1 MNKILGYSEGFHDAA
16 ITILDGNKPI
26 YAAHSERYSKI
37 KNDKEVCDE
46 MMGDVNFFGYDEI
59 AFYEK
64 PLLKKLRQARA
75 GQWNHVFNTRSPK
88 LGYDK
93 NFHHHLSHAAAA
105 FQCSP
110 FDKATALVADAI
122 GEFDTMSTWECKY
135 EYGQAKYKKLS
146 SVRYPKS
153 LGLFYSAMTDR
164 VGLKPMEEEYIMM
177 GMAAYG
183 KYDKEIYVE
192 MFHQLNSNMHRGCR
206 EFMPHIKNVDIAKN
220 AQQLTQ
226 DALKDVVEK
235 IDGPIVYG
243 GGVAHNVVANHEV
256 FRGPHYIFPN
266 PGDAGSSL
274 GAAALAYGRKV
285 KFDTCFLGHTVNK
298 LTNPPGTTWKIH
310 KAVDL
315 LMKGGIIG
323 VCAGRA
329 EFGPRALGNRS
340 LLADPR
346 DPKVK
351 DKVNEIKKRQK
362 FRPFAPS
369 ILSEHVDDYFAT
381 DKYQNY
387 DYMQYAIPCKRK
399 HDIPSVVH
407 ADGSSRVHTVTKE
420 SKEHSPLR
428 EILEQWYRETG
439 CPVLLNTS
447 LNIKGM
453 PMVND
458 HKDAKAFENR
468 YGVEVLI

>member
-1 MNKILGYSEGFHDAA
+1 MNKILGYSEGYHDAA
-16 ITILDGNKPI
+16 VTILDGPNI
-26 YAAHSERYSKI
+26 VYAGHSERYSKI
-37 KNDKEVCDE
+37 KNDKHVCD
-46 MMGDVNFFGYDEI
+46 DLIRDACTLSRGYNEI
-59 AFYEK
+59 VFYEK
-64 PLLKKLRQARA
+64 QYVKKLRQIKA
-75 GQWNHVFNTRSPK
+75 GQWNHVFSKTTAS
-88 LGYDK
+88 LGYNK
-93 NFHHHLSHAAAA
+93 AYSHHLSHAAAA

-110 FDKATALVADAI
+110 FDQATALVADAI

-135 EYGQAKYKKLS
+135 VDGKAKYKKLS
-146 SVRYPKS
+146 SVKYPKS

-183 KYDKEIYVE
+183 KYNAKMYAE
-192 MFHQLNSNMHRGCR
+192 MVNLLDTNLHRGCKD
-206 EFMPHIKNVDIAKN
+206 FMPNV
-220 AQQLTQ
+220 
-226 DALKDVVEK
+226 KDVDLAHTSQKLLEDQLNNIVEK
-235 IDGPIVYG
+235 IEGPIVYG
-243 GGVAHNVVANHEV
+243 GGVAHNVVANHRV
-256 FRGPHYIFPN
+256 FRGPHFIFPN

-274 GAAALAYGRKV
+274 GAAALRYGGKLN
-285 KFDTCFLGHTVNK
+285 FETCFLGYLANK
-298 LTNPPGTTWKIH
+298 LDRWKIH
-310 KAVDL
+310 KIVDRL
-315 LMKGGIIG
+315 KEGYIIG
-323 VCAGRA
+323 VCSGRA

-351 DKVNEIKKRQK
+351 DKVNEVKRRQK

-369 ILSEHVDDYFAT
+369 ILSEHVSDYFLN

-407 ADGSSRVHTVTKE
+407 ADGTSRVHSVTKE
-420 SKEHSPLR
+420 SSKHSPLR
-428 EILEQWYRETG
+428 EILELWYKETG

-458 HKDAKAFENR
+458 HNDA
-468 YGVEVLI
+468 VEFSKKYNVQVMI